1 MMSGQIG
8 RKILR
13 GVWLIGLA
21 AVLTG
26 CRFPVELFFAPDS
39 PPPSQI
45 NTSPLPSLSGGS
57 RLLENEATPT
67 PTPFPCAYAWA
78 EQSLPDLTV
87 EVQRALDVAG
97 LNRVEA
103 LAVAYGENCVDTLNN
118 QVVSFS
124 VMETDFYFTAVMEDT
139 GNREALGNL
148 AYQLLLITEQFP
160 PGKAPGPN
168 PGLFTVLFQD
178 EKQNVQVRTKLVDA
192 QAAKTR
198 GLRGSALLDALQ
210 SAHQ

>member
-1 MMSGQIG
+1 MIFERI
-8 RKILR
+8 RKIFPH

-21 AVLTG
+21 AVLSG

-45 NTSPLPSLSGGS
+45 NPAPLPSVPGGS
-57 RLLENEATPT
+57 QPPENVATPT
-67 PTPFPCAYAWA
+67 PSPFPCAYAWA
-78 EQSLPDLTV
+78 EQSLPDLTA
-87 EVQRALDVAG
+87 EVQKALDAAG

-124 VMETDFYFTAVMEDT
+124 VMETDFYFTAVVEDVS
-139 GNREALGNL
+139 NREALGNL
-148 AYQLLLITEQFP
+148 AYQLLLVVERFP
-160 PGKAPGPN
+160 PGNAPGPN

-178 EKQNVQVRTKLVDA
+178 EKQNVQVRVKLVDA

-210 SAHQ
+210 STHQ

>member
-1 MMSGQIG
+1 MMIG
-8 RKILR
+8 RIEKKVLQR
-13 GVWLIGLA
+13 VGLIGLA

-45 NTSPLPSLSGGS
+45 NTAPLPSLQGGS
-57 RLLENEATPT
+57 QPVENEATLT
-67 PTPFPCAYAWA
+67 PTSLPCAYAWA
-78 EQSLPDLTV
+78 EQSLPDLTA

-124 VMETDFYFTAVMEDT
+124 VMETDFYFTVVVEDT

-148 AYQLLLITEQFP
+148 IYQLLLITEQFP

-168 PGLFTVLFQD
+168 PGLLTVLFQD
-178 EKQNVQVRTKLVDA
+178 EKQNVQVRAKLVDA
-192 QAAKTR
+192 LAAKTR
-198 GLRGSALLDALQ
+198 GLRGSALLEALQ
-210 SAHQ
+210 AGHP

>member
-1 MMSGQIG
+1 MLERIG
-8 RKILR
+8 KIFR
-13 GVWLIGLA
+13 YGVWLIGLA
-21 AVLTG
+21 VALTG

-45 NTSPLPSLSGGS
+45 NAAPLPSLQGGGQ
-57 RLLENEATPT
+57 LQENVATPT
-67 PTPFPCAYAWA
+67 PTPLPCAYAWT
-78 EQSLPDLTV
+78 EQSLPDLTA
-87 EVQRALDVAG
+87 EVQQALDAAG

-124 VMETDFYFTAVMEDT
+124 VMETDFYFTAVVEDI

-148 AYQLLLITEQFP
+148 AYQLLSILEQFP

-168 PGLFTVLFQD
+168 PGLFTILFQD
-178 EKQNVQVRTKLVDA
+178 EKQNVQVRLKLVDA

-198 GLRGSALLDALQ
+198 GLRGSALIDALQ

>member
-1 MMSGQIG
+1 MIQRIAN
-8 RKILR
+8 KILH
-13 GVWLIGLA
+13 GVWLIGMAIFLA
-21 AVLTG
+21 G

-39 PPPSQI
+39 PPPRQI
-45 NTSPLPSLSGGS
+45 NAAPLPSLEGDSQP
-57 RLLENEATPT
+57 LENIPTPT

-78 EQSLPDLTV
+78 EQTLPDLTA
-87 EVQRALDVAG
+87 EVQRALDTAG

-124 VMETDFYFTAVMEDT
+124 VMETDFYFTAVVEDT

-148 AYQLLLITEQFP
+148 AYQLLLIMEQFP

-168 PGLFTVLFQD
+168 PGLFTILFQD
-178 EKQNVQVRTKLVDA
+178 EQQNVQVRLKLADA
-192 QAAKTR
+192 QMVKSR

-210 SAHQ
+210 SAP

>member
-1 MMSGQIG
+1 MMIKRIG
-8 RKILR
+8 KKILH
-13 GVWLIGLA
+13 GVWYIGLV
-21 AVLTG
+21 AVLSG

-45 NTSPLPSLSGGS
+45 NTAPLPSLQGGGQP
-57 RLLENEATPT
+57 LENIATLT

-78 EQSLPDLTV
+78 EQSLPDLTA
-87 EVQRALDVAG
+87 EVQSALAAAG

-124 VMETDFYFTAVMEDT
+124 VIETDFYFTAVVEDT

-148 AYQLLLITEQFP
+148 AYQLLSIVEQFP

-178 EKQNVQVRTKLVDA
+178 EKQNVQVRAKLVDA

-210 SAHQ
+210 LAHQ